1 MAQVLHGYGAVIVPG
16 DCLPLAYDYFFG
28 TFGSVVEA
36 DLGCVGVGFLALGGA
51 VLLCGCFRVDV
62 GFEFVLATEDFG
74 RVDLLL
80 LLLSEASLVVDIFL
94 ILVNLRVILLLSN
107 VVYTLMRL
115 RDGIATA
122 HYSIVHLHAVRAR
135 LLHINR
141 RILALSLGCL
151 ADGIDFSHLNHL
163 RFLMALLLLV
173 VSTAMLRSV
182 STSNQALVL
191 IILICR
197 LLRSKVL
204 LILSIQYLLFLC
216 LLN

>member
-1 MAQVLHGYGAVIVPG
+1 MAQVLHGYGAVIVPS
-16 DCLPLAYDYFFG
+16 DSLPLAYDYLFG

-36 DLGCVGVGFLALGGA
+36 DLGCIGVGFLALGGA

-80 LLLSEASLVVDIFL
+80 LLLSEATLVVDIFL

-115 RDGIATA
+115 RDSIATA

-151 ADGIDFSHLNHL
+151 TDGIDFSHLYHL

-173 VSTAMLRSV
+173 MSTAMLRSV

-197 LLRSKVL
+197 LLRSEVL